1 MSSQPNPNLKI
12 LKSMGDATR
21 PERQTRTKM
30 DTIQLTA
37 ALVTTWKK
45 PPFQR
50 TLLVNSRVREVVEKI
65 KDNGGVIPGILTL
78 GVVGT
83 DTYMVDG
90 QHRAE
95 AFRMSGL
102 REGFADVRI
111 HWFESI
117 AEMAEEFEELNSA
130 LVNWKP
136 DDILR
141 ARECYM
147 PPLQEL
153 RKLCPF
159 IGYTMIRRSTGA
171 PLISMSAVLRCWF
184 GSETEVPAAGG
195 GKSARTAAERLTMD
209 ETKSLAAF
217 LELPVQAWGRDAE
230 YFRLWGNLTLSL
242 SMWLYRRT
250 VVQPYTPATTRLT
263 REQFRQGLQA
273 LSADERFL
281 EYLVGR
287 SLNDTSR
294 APTYNRMKLIFA
306 ARLEGEIG
314 GKNAKGATKV
324 RLPNPSWAHG

>member
-1 MSSQPNPNLKI
+1 MNYSQTNLKI
-12 LKSMGDATR
+12 IRSMGEATR
-21 PERQTRTKM
+21 AERQTRTKM
-30 DTIQLTA
+30 DTLQLTPA
-37 ALVTTWKK
+37 VVATWKK

-50 TLLVNSRVREVVEKI
+50 TLLVNGRVRDVVDKI
-65 KDNGGVIPGILTL
+65 KETGGVVPGILTL
-78 GVVGT
+78 GMVGQ
-83 DTYMVDG
+83 DTYLVDG
-90 QHRAE
+90 QHRTE
-95 AFRMSGL
+95 AFKMSGL
-102 REGFADVRI
+102 KEGFADVRI

-147 PPLQEL
+147 PALQEL

-159 IGYTMIRRSTGA
+159 IGYTMVRRQTGS
-171 PLISMSAVLRCWF
+171 PLVSMSAVLRCWF
-184 GSETEVPAAGG
+184 GSETEVPEAGG

-209 ETKSLAAF
+209 EAKALAAF
-217 LELPVQAWGRDAE
+217 LELPESAWGRDAE

-242 SMWLYRRT
+242 CMWLFRRT
-250 VVQPYTPATTRLT
+250 VMQPYTPATTRLT
-263 REQFRQGLQA
+263 REQYRRGLQA

-287 SLNDTSR
+287 GLNDTSR
-294 APTYNRMKLIFA
+294 APTYNRIKTIFA
-306 ARLEGEIG
+306 SRLETEFG
-314 GKNAKGATKV
+314 GKNAKGATKL